1 MKEITEFL
9 LSVYSGREWQ
19 LPQDGGLADLEWLD
33 GSAPNDLEQQYADYV
48 PAVAPV
54 SVSRFQALAALLQAN
69 LLDAVTA
76 WANDPGRIHCTSW
89 LSRPLRSSAARVRRL
104 QLARLRWGGANSS
117 WMLCSTLQCKS
128 KPDEGP
134 RNQPASAG
142 FCP

>member
-76 WANDPGRIHCTSW
+76 WANDPGTDPLHKLAFETATEFSRTSPT
-89 LSRPLRSSAARVRRL
+89 LAAGAAAL
-104 QLARLRWGGANSS
+104 GWSEQQLDALFDAA
-117 WMLCSTLQCKS
+117 MQI
-128 KPDEGP
+128 
-134 RNQPASAG
+134 QA
-142 FCP
+142 